1 MKIQK
6 EDNYFP
12 AKESDLRKH
21 QTCQHVDVGLL
32 AFRIV
37 RKQIIAVVWVSFFVF
52 VFLKK
57 AKELL
62 EITREQH

>member
-52 VFLKK
+52 LKK